1 MNRFKIMAAK
11 PGTDMHT
18 AALLH
23 HEQGLGNPTEEHIK
37 LAIAVWPFLFFVFCF
52 CHSCRLSSQ
61 TRFSDSKTA
70 SIKIGN
76 SIKLYAVSAQMPGQ
90 CSTPCHL
97 PTPSHT
103 IQISSMMFSR
113 LSTLRLLII
122 SLVTAQLK
130 CVLSTTG
137 NRQLN

>member
-52 CHSCRLSSQ
+52 LFLS
-61 TRFSDSKTA
+61 F
-70 SIKIGN
+70 
-76 SIKLYAVSAQMPGQ
+76 MP
-90 CSTPCHL
+90 
-97 PTPSHT
+97 T
-103 IQISSMMFSR
+103 IIPDQ
-113 LSTLRLLII
+113 
-122 SLVTAQLK
+122 VQ
-130 CVLSTTG
+130 
-137 NRQLN
+137 